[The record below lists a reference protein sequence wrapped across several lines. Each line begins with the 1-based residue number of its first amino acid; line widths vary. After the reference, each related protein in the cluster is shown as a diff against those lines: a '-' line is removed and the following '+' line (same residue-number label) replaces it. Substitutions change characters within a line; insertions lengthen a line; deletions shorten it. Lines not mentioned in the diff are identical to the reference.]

1 MTMWKNWL
9 RTDYRAACN
18 WCKNADCEKIVM
30 VQHEDGTHTANAEQV
45 HALIEQTW
53 IPIFKMHELGTRP
66 TWQHF
71 EEVFGDHIPVS
82 CECAVDELDGEKL
95 RSACKKMKS
104 ASAPGADGWRV
115 AELQVLPLQL
125 FEKLAQVLNLVEETG
140 TWPVPLTSGLISLI
154 QKGEGSAP
162 QKLRPIGLMA
172 SVYRLWAS
180 LRVRDIMHWQEN
192 GPTQHCTAT
201 DLAGVQK
208 MFGWI
213 SRCLWKL
220 RSWKER
226 TWLACRSIGAS
237 ASTVSHKALLS
248 ISLRN
253 KVFTREYCSRCE
265 ACIGICAGGSS
276 WLDTWEANLQP
287 QTGSFKVVL

>member
-18 WCKNADCEKIVM
+18 WCKNADCEKFVM
-30 VQHEDGTHTANAEQV
+30 VQQEDGTHTANAEQV

-82 CECAVDELDGEKL
+82 CEYAVDELDGEKL

-180 LRVRDIMHWQEN
+180 LRVRDIMHWQEKWADN
-192 GPTQHCTAT
+192 AVHGLQ
-201 DLAGVQK
+201 
-208 MFGWI
+208 
-213 SRCLWKL
+213 
-220 RSWKER
+220 
-226 TWLACRSIGAS
+226 TWQACRRRLDG
-237 ASTVSHKALLS
+237 
-248 ISLRN
+248 
-253 KVFTREYCSRCE
+253 SRAVC
-265 ACIGICAGGSS
+265 GICARGRSGPG
-276 WLDTWEANLQP
+276 WHQ
-287 QTGSFKVVL
+287 VL